1 MLNFLKKKEK
11 GFTLVEM
18 MIVLLVITV
27 LILVALPNVT
37 KHSSRINDKGCDALR
52 HMVQGQVEAYRM
64 QHNQIPTFDK
74 LQNEG
79 YVKEKDNTCPNGKTL
94 IIDSDGEV
102 KVSSN

>member
-1 MLNFLKKKEK
+1 MLKFFRKNQK

-18 MIVLLVITV
+18 MVVLLVITV

-37 KHSSRINDKGCDALR
+37 KHSSNINNKGCDALR
-52 HMVQGQVEAYRM
+52 HMVQGQVEAYRLTH
-64 QHNQIPTFDK
+64 QQIPSFTE
-74 LQNEG
+74 LQREG

-94 IIDSDGEV
+94 VIDSNGEV

>member
-1 MLNFLKKKEK
+1 MLNFLKKNEK

-18 MIVLLVITV
+18 LVVLLVITV

-37 KHSSRINDKGCDALR
+37 KHSSNINNKGCGALR
-52 HMVQGQVEAYRM
+52 QMVQGQVEAYRM
-64 QHNQIPTFDK
+64 NHHQIPTFAE

-79 YVKEKDNTCPNGKTL
+79 YVKEKDNICPNGKKL
-94 IIDSDGEV
+94 VIDSQGEV